1 MISESKQ
8 TEISPPTDGLKESNE
23 TAVLSAIR
31 GRSKTMTK
39 KEALAT
45 IAAIK
50 EENKTYYFDGS
61 IDIEDMKDLF
71 RNDGFAERETNLIV
85 AALVAAGC
93 VFRDAKDNGREG
105 ENA

>member
-1 MISESKQ
+1 
-8 TEISPPTDGLKESNE
+8 
-23 TAVLSAIR
+23 
-31 GRSKTMTK
+31 MTK

-61 IDIEDMKDLF
+61 IDIKNMKDLF
-71 RNDGFAERETNLIV
+71 RNDGFGEQETNLIV

-93 VFRDAKDNGREG
+93 VFGDTRDDD
-105 ENA
+105 

>member
-1 MISESKQ
+1 
-8 TEISPPTDGLKESNE
+8 
-23 TAVLSAIR
+23 
-31 GRSKTMTK
+31 MTK

-61 IDIEDMKDLF
+61 IDIKNMKDLF
-71 RNDGFAERETNLIV
+71 HNDGFGEQETNLII

-93 VFRDAKDNGREG
+93 VFGDDRDNGREG

>member
-1 MISESKQ
+1 
-8 TEISPPTDGLKESNE
+8 
-23 TAVLSAIR
+23 
-31 GRSKTMTK
+31 MTK

-50 EENKTYYFDGS
+50 EEKKTYYFDGI

-71 RNDGFAERETNLIV
+71 REDGFAERETNLIV
-85 AALVAAGC
+85 ASLVAAGC
-93 VFRDAKDNGREG
+93 VFRDTKDIRKDG

>member
-1 MISESKQ
+1 
-8 TEISPPTDGLKESNE
+8 
-23 TAVLSAIR
+23 
-31 GRSKTMTK
+31 MTK

-50 EENKTYYFDGS
+50 EENKTYYFNGS
-61 IDIEDMKDLF
+61 IEIEYMKNLF

-93 VFRDAKDNGREG
+93 VFRDTEPGTIE
-105 ENA
+105 EV

>member
-1 MISESKQ
+1 
-8 TEISPPTDGLKESNE
+8 
-23 TAVLSAIR
+23 
-31 GRSKTMTK
+31 MTK
-39 KEALAT
+39 QEALAT

>member
-1 MISESKQ
+1 
-8 TEISPPTDGLKESNE
+8 
-23 TAVLSAIR
+23 
-31 GRSKTMTK
+31 MTK

-50 EENKTYYFDGS
+50 EENKTYYFDGI

-71 RNDGFAERETNLIV
+71 RNDGFGEQETNLIV

-93 VFRDAKDNGREG
+93 VFGDAKDIRRDG
-105 ENA
+105 EHA